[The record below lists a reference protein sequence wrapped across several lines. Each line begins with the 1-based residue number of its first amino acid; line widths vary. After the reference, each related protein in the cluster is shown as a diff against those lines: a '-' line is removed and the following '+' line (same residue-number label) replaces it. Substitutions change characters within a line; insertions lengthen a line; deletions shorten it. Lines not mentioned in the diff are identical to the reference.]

1 VGYSSIMRSWS
12 KVVGGLAMLVSD
24 VGARVI
30 LGYTCLDLTIV
41 AGPRFVERGCL
52 LGR

>member
-1 VGYSSIMRSWS
+1 VGYSAIMRSWS
-12 KVVGGLAMLVSD
+12 KVVGGLATLVSD

-30 LGYTCLDLTIV
+30 LRYTCLDLAIAV
-41 AGPRFVERGCL
+41 RRRFVECGCL